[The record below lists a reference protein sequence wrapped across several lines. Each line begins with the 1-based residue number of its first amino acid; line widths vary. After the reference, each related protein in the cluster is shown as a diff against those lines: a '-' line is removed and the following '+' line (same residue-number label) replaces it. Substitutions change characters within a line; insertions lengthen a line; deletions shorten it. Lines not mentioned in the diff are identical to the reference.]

1 MEVYTYKDRQYPDA
15 LDVCTN
21 IAELGFVNRGV
32 KAGTD
37 LYVIR
42 KTKAKSM
49 LLEVCFSI
57 TSKILIYI
65 PHRAAQIESQ
75 MRFLGLYGTM

>member
-57 TSKILIYI
+57 TSND
-65 PHRAAQIESQ
+65 AG
-75 MRFLGLYGTM
+75 LGATGGVPGTLFC